1 MRSKNIHFENCDFFI
16 AEQRTERTS
25 VPFALLWVNLQQ
37 TIIRITFAGYQI
49 KKLTNSMLTDNK
61 LKSQIDAL
69 WNRFWSGGITNP
81 LTAIE
86 QMSYLIFLKRLEDL
100 ENSRTRKAAR
110 KKEVYVTI
118 YERYMQW
125 RRKEEGAGNMPNEL
139 KNDKQGEKL
148 KWSHWSQLPGEEMLN
163 FVREHVFHFLRN
175 MAADGSSFTQYMKD
189 AVCIIPK
196 ASLLQE
202 AVKII
207 EDLHISEQNADVQG
221 DIYEY
226 LLNQLSSSGKNG
238 QFRTPRHIIRM
249 ITKMVDPKIGQRIC
263 DPAAGSAGFLVS
275 AYEHILEQN
284 TSKDILTYDEEGKAH
299 NLIGDQIT
307 DAKAHNFLKSKAI
320 SGFDNDITMVRIGA
334 MNLMLHGIDDP
345 HFIYSDTLSKSFEER
360 NRYDVA
366 LANPPFKGSID
377 ESDINVRFK
386 TKTKKTELL
395 FMQLIYDLLVM
406 GGRAGVIVP
415 DGVLFGTS
423 NAHVAVRQLLVDSC
437 QLQGIVSMPSGVF
450 KPYAGVSTAVLLFT
464 KGGITDKVWF
474 YDMQAYGFSL
484 DDKRQKIADNDIP
497 NIVAEYHKWI
507 ADPKRYSP
515 PPCGEAGRGPIILV
529 DVEEIRKNKY
539 DLSISR
545 YKPGEYTA
553 VQYEQPEVILDKL
566 MLMEDEIG
574 YMVKGL
580 KDKMK

>member
-1 MRSKNIHFENCDFFI
+1 
-16 AEQRTERTS
+16 
-25 VPFALLWVNLQQ
+25 
-37 TIIRITFAGYQI
+37 
-49 KKLTNSMLTDNK
+49 MLTDNK

-110 KKEVYVTI
+110 KKETYTTV

-125 RRKEEGAGNMPNEL
+125 RRKEEGANNLPTDL

-148 KWSHWSQLPGEEMLN
+148 KWSYWSQLPGDEMLS
-163 FVREHVFHFLRN
+163 FVRDHVFHFLRN
-175 MAADGSSFTQYMKD
+175 MGSDGTSFTQYMLD

-249 ITKMVDPKIGQRIC
+249 ITRMVDPKIGQRIV

-334 MNLMLHGIDDP
+334 MNLMLHGIDNP
-345 HFIYSDTLSKSFEER
+345 HFIYSDALSKSFEER
-360 NRYDVA
+360 NLYDVA

-377 ESDINVRFK
+377 ESDINARFK

-395 FMQLIYDLLVM
+395 FLELIYDLLQM

-450 KPYAGVSTAVLLFT
+450 KPYAGVSTAALLFT
-464 KGGITDKVWF
+464 KSGDKTHGKVWF
-474 YDMQAYGFSL
+474 YDMQADGFSL
-484 DDKRQKIADNDIP
+484 DDKRQKIAENDTKE
-497 NIVAEYHKWI
+497 IVTEYQQWQSKP
-507 ADPKRYSP
+507 AKYKPANKK
-515 PPCGEAGRGPIILV
+515 IILV

-545 YKPGEYTA
+545 YKPVEYTT
-553 VQYEQPEVILDKL
+553 VKYEQPEVILDKL
-566 MLMEDEIG
+566 MMMEDEIG
-574 YMVKGL
+574 YIVKGL
-580 KDKMK
+580 KERMK

>member
-1 MRSKNIHFENCDFFI
+1 
-16 AEQRTERTS
+16 
-25 VPFALLWVNLQQ
+25 
-37 TIIRITFAGYQI
+37 
-49 KKLTNSMLTDNK
+49 MLTDNK

-100 ENSRTRKAAR
+100 ENARSRKAAR
-110 KKEVYVTI
+110 KKEDYTSV

-125 RRKEEGAGNMPNEL
+125 RRKEEGVSNLPAEL
-139 KNDKQGEKL
+139 KNDKQGDKL
-148 KWSHWSQLPGEEMLN
+148 KWSYWSQLPGEEMLS
-163 FVREHVFHFLRN
+163 FVRDHVFHFLRN
-175 MAADGSSFTQYMKD
+175 MGNDGSSFTQYMKD

-221 DIYEY
+221 DMYEY

-249 ITKMVDPKIGQRIC
+249 ITRMVDPKIGQRIC

-307 DAKAHNFLKSKAI
+307 DAKAHKFLKSKAI
-320 SGFDNDITMVRIGA
+320 NGFDNDSTMVRIGA

-345 HFIYSDTLSKSFEER
+345 HFMYSDALSKSYEER
-360 NRYDVA
+360 NLYDVV

-377 ESDINVRFK
+377 ESDINARFK

-395 FMQLIYDLLVM
+395 FMELIYDLLVM

-423 NAHVAVRQLLVDSC
+423 NAHVAVRQLLVDHC

-450 KPYAGVSTAVLLFT
+450 KPYAGVSTALLLFT
-464 KGGITDKVWF
+464 KGGVTSKVWF
-474 YDMQAYGFSL
+474 YDMQADGFSL
-484 DDKRQKIADNDIP
+484 DDKRQKIADDDTKEI
-497 NIVAEYHKWI
+497 IAEYHKWQSKP
-507 ADPKRYSP
+507 AAYKPTSKKV
-515 PPCGEAGRGPIILV
+515 ILV
-529 DVEEIRKNKY
+529 DVEDIKKNKY

-545 YKPGEYTA
+545 YKPVEYTA
-553 VQYEQPEVILDKL
+553 VQYEQPDVILDKL
-566 MLMEDEIG
+566 MMMEEEIG
-574 YMVKGL
+574 YIVKGL
-580 KDKMK
+580 KEKMK

>member
-1 MRSKNIHFENCDFFI
+1 
-16 AEQRTERTS
+16 
-25 VPFALLWVNLQQ
+25 
-37 TIIRITFAGYQI
+37 
-49 KKLTNSMLTDNK
+49 MLTDNK

-100 ENSRTRKAAR
+100 ENARTRKAAR
-110 KKEVYVTI
+110 KKEDYSSV

-125 RRKEEGAGNMPNEL
+125 RRKEEGVGNLPTEL
-139 KNDKQGEKL
+139 KNDKQGDNL
-148 KWSHWSQLPGEEMLN
+148 KWSYWSQLPGEEMLG
-163 FVREHVFHFLRN
+163 FVRDHVFHFLRN
-175 MAADGSSFTQYMKD
+175 MGNDGSSFTQYMKD

-221 DIYEY
+221 DMYEY

-249 ITKMVDPKIGQRIC
+249 ITRMVDPKIGERVC

-284 TSKDILTYDEEGKAH
+284 TSKDILEYDEEGKAH
-299 NLIGDQIT
+299 NLIGDKIT
-307 DAKAHNFLKSKAI
+307 DAKAHKFLKSKAI
-320 SGFDNDITMVRIGA
+320 NGFDNDSTMVRIGA

-345 HFIYSDTLSKSFEER
+345 HFMYSDALSKSFEER
-360 NRYDVA
+360 NLYDVV

-377 ESDINVRFK
+377 ESDINARFK

-395 FMQLIYDLLVM
+395 FMELIYDLLVM

-423 NAHVAVRQLLVDSC
+423 NAHVAVRQLLVDHC

-450 KPYAGVSTAVLLFT
+450 KPYAGVSTALLLFT
-464 KGGITDKVWF
+464 KGGVTSKVWF
-474 YDMQAYGFSL
+474 YDMQADGFSL
-484 DDKRQKIADNDIP
+484 DDKRQKIADDDTKEI
-497 NIVAEYHKWI
+497 IAEYHQWQSKP
-507 ADPKRYSP
+507 AAYKPTSKKVTV
-515 PPCGEAGRGPIILV
+515 V
-529 DVEEIRKNKY
+529 DVEEIKKNKY

-545 YKPGEYTA
+545 YKPVEYTA
-553 VQYEQPEVILDKL
+553 VQYEQPDVILDKL
-566 MLMEDEIG
+566 MLMEEEIG
-574 YMVKGL
+574 YIVKGL
-580 KDKMK
+580 KEKMK